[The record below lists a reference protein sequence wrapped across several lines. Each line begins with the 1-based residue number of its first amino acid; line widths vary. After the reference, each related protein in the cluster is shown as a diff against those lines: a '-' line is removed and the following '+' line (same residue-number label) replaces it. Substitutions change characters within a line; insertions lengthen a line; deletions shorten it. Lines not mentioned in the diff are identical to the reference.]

1 MITAALRNQFLL
13 RKDITFLNFGSFGAC
28 PKPIFDRYQQYQLEL
43 EQGPVQFI
51 VKTGLDYLLQ
61 SRIALGNY
69 LNCPADDIVLVTNPS
84 YAVNLIAKSLQ
95 LNKEDEILTTD
106 LEYGACDRTLNY
118 YCEKTG
124 AKYIRQ
130 PISLPILSK
139 EQFIEDFFK
148 GLTTKTKMI
157 FISHITSS
165 TGLQFPVEEICAI
178 AKSKGLI
185 TFIDGA
191 HAPGQIPLNLS
202 TLNADIYTGACHKWM
217 MAPKGCTFLYVNP
230 SLQDQFDPLVISWGF
245 KSTTP
250 SHSRFLDYHQTQGT
264 RDFSAFCTLPTVI
277 QFMEENNWPSVAKEC
292 RELVKANVMHFC
304 NLLNAAPLAP
314 ITDDFILQL
323 CSIPINSPEPEVL
336 KEVLFNQYK
345 IEIPVMRHAD
355 KVYLRYSIQAFN
367 TQADLDIL
375 SNALTDII
383 HTTNLIKL

>member
-1 MITAALRNQFLL
+1 MISAALRNQFLL

-84 YAVNLIAKSLQ
+84 YAVNLIAKSLS
-95 LNKEDEILTTD
+95 LNQGDEILTTD

-118 YCEKTG
+118 YCEKAG

-148 GLTTKTKMI
+148 GLTAKTKMI

-165 TGLQFPVEEICAI
+165 TGLRFPVEEICAI
-178 AKSKGLI
+178 AKSKELI

-191 HAPGQIPLNLS
+191 HAPGQLPLNLS

-245 KSTTP
+245 NSTTP

-292 RELVKANVMHFC
+292 RELVKSNVKHFC